1 VSAVLAVGDTRRPAL
16 GRAIRMV
23 LAAAALFVLFAFVI
37 KEYPPFSLHAPWQDD
52 PFDTVVSFTIFLV
65 PLAAGL
71 VVLRAL
77 LCRRDE
83 PLPIARIRALV
94 RTSWVV
100 LGLVMATVAA
110 DWTSLALR
118 TREGSW
124 TTITPLLVAALA
136 VTTAMTVWATWQLR
150 RASHDVPSGSVD
162 QGGPDALADAS
173 LLAWRWSRW
182 LGPLRPLARA
192 MLTIVDDGITPL
204 VRRHPIA
211 AAGLLSTIFG
221 VAVASSMAV
230 EEGVGPQLGLFLGVA
245 ACGMY
250 AFVVPAGA
258 YLGVVRAE
266 PPIRGTR
273 RRLVDASVAAAL
285 SVPVALAF
293 RDSLWWLLG
302 TRDAS
307 AGFGELEV
315 LVTVAA
321 TVVFVV
327 ALGSEVV
334 GRVHSETRG

>member
-1 VSAVLAVGDTRRPAL
+1 L
-16 GRAIRMV
+16 
-23 LAAAALFVLFAFVI
+23 
-37 KEYPPFSLHAPWQDD
+37 SLHAPWQDD
-52 PFDTVVSFTIFLV
+52 PYDTVVSFTIFLV

-83 PLPIARIRALV
+83 PLPMARIRGLV

-100 LGLVMATVAA
+100 LGLLMGTVAV

-150 RASHDVPSGSVD
+150 RASRDVPSASVD

-173 LLAWRWSRW
+173 LLAWRWARW
-182 LGPLRPLARA
+182 LGPMRPLASA
-192 MLTIVDDGITPL
+192 VLSTLDDVITPL

-211 AAGLLSTIFG
+211 AAGLLSAVFG
-221 VAVASSMAV
+221 VAVASSIAV

-266 PPIRGTR
+266 PPIRGTHR
-273 RRLVDASVAAAL
+273 SLVDASVAAAL
-285 SVPVALAF
+285 SVPVAVAF
-293 RDSLWWLLG
+293 RDSLWWMLG

-327 ALGSEVV
+327 VLGLEVV
-334 GRVHSETRG
+334 GRAHPGAWR